1 MPVGHTEEMK
11 ERIRREI
18 HSIADLKERAAFK
31 ELMEEV
37 FLALYETNET
47 MYRQLEERVMNDL
60 AYDINRYQIRTG
72 LVERSLADRSDRLLY
87 PVFEDDLK
95 TPEYKVKQLREEIA
109 REGKAYLV
117 TVFVCCDSLVLD
129 DFYRNQDTFSGRIR
143 AGAEYPVSIC
153 AERNRRYL
161 SEVEHLYH
169 LFIKNG
175 VPWKTV
181 NAPYFYK
188 MADIYLTKLPDEVPD
203 GEAVTKFGAD
213 FGEYNSFV
221 RYEMVPLWNIRRLK
235 LDSVGFPVACGDY
248 ENYEH
253 TISVRE
259 YGKGHAYLVEE
270 KSGIRHVRQS
280 GDKLLITGAVS
291 SAKKWDVYLIYG
303 GAAGRIARYTYPMME
318 NFRNDGFAERFERR
332 MGQSVKT
339 KGELRR
345 FILGFGLEEY
355 IEYQDCAVR
364 EQETEEIE
372 TYPMNFFLQDEVR
385 GTGDRKLLVLYFRP
399 QSPDTWLLRDL
410 ASFVASEVQTLY
422 PEYRCGGK
430 LV

>member
-1 MPVGHTEEMK
+1 MEHTEEMR

-18 HSIADLKERAAFK
+18 RSIEDLGERAAFR

-37 FLALYETNET
+37 FLALYET
-47 MYRQLEERVMNDL
+47 MYQKLEQRVMDDL

-72 LVERSLADRSDRLLY
+72 LVERGLYDRSDHSLY
-87 PVFEDDLK
+87 PVAEEDLK
-95 TPEYKVKQLREEIA
+95 SPEYRVKDLREEMG

-117 TVFVCCDSLVLD
+117 TVFVCCDPLVLEE
-129 DFYRNQDTFSGRIR
+129 FYRNQDHFSGRIR
-143 AGAEYPVSIC
+143 AGAEYPVSIR
-153 AERNRRYL
+153 AERSRRYL
-161 SEVEHLYH
+161 AEVEHLYH

-188 MADIYLTKLPDEVPD
+188 MADIYLTELPDEVPD
-203 GEAVTKFGAD
+203 GEVVTKFGAD
-213 FGEYNSFV
+213 FGEYNPYV

-259 YGKGHAYLVEE
+259 YGKEHAYLVEE

-280 GDKLLITGAVS
+280 GGKLLITGAVAN
-291 SAKKWDVYLIYG
+291 AKKWDVYLIHG
-303 GAAGRIARYTYPMME
+303 GSAGRIDDYTCPVME
-318 NFRNDGFAERFERR
+318 NFRKDGFAERFERR
-332 MGQSVKT
+332 MGQAVKT

-345 FILGFGLEEY
+345 FILGFGLEDY

-364 EQETEEIE
+364 EQADGEIE

-399 QSPDTWLLRDL
+399 KSRETWLLRDL

-422 PEYRCGGK
+422 PEYQCGGHF
-430 LV
+430 V